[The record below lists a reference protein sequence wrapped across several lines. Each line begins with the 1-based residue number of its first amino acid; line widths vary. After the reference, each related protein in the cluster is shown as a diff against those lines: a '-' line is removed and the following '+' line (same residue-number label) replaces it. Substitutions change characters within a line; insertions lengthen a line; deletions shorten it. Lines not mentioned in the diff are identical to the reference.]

1 MTKLE
6 DIRPPPDLDW
16 QYWVDSWDRMQERYL
31 VERAERFE
39 IIVRL
44 IRETQ
49 RSVEAVLDLG
59 CGTGSLT
66 SSVLDAFPEAR
77 ITGIDFDPVIL
88 WLAEARLARFGDR
101 TQVVLADMRRASWT
115 QEAPPQ
121 LDAVVSATA
130 LHWLTAAQ
138 LSALY
143 RQIAPL
149 MRPGAIFLNADHVG
163 SDCSEI
169 QNAWERQRDLALS
182 RQGGAQSDHWDAF
195 WREYS
200 QALRL
205 DLDPIRRRVAG
216 DWEDGV
222 EEGLPLAWHLD
233 RLRESGFASV
243 DCFWRSDCDA
253 IYGGVR
259 GSELVRD
266 TG

>member
-6 DIRPPPDLDW
+6 DIKPPDGLDW
-16 QYWVDSWDRMQERYL
+16 QHWVDAWDRMQERYL
-31 VERAERFE
+31 VKRTERFE
-39 IIVRL
+39 IVVRL

-49 RSVEAVLDLG
+49 HSVEAVLDLG
-59 CGTGSLT
+59 CGTGSLM
-66 SSVLDAFPEAR
+66 SFVLEAFPEVEVV
-77 ITGIDFDPVIL
+77 GVDFDPAIL
-88 WLAEARLARFGDR
+88 WLAEARLGRFGDR
-101 TQVVLADMRRASWT
+101 SRVILADMRSASWT
-115 QEAPPQ
+115 RDVPSQ

-130 LHWLTAAQ
+130 LHWLNADQ
-138 LSALY
+138 LSGLY

-149 MRPGAIFLNADHVG
+149 MRHGAIFLNADHVG

-169 QNAWERQRDLALS
+169 QRAWELQRDVALS
-182 RQGGAQSDHWDAF
+182 RQGGARSEDWDAF
-195 WREYS
+195 WKEYS
-200 QALRL
+200 QALGL

-216 DWEDGV
+216 EWEDGI

-259 GSELVRD
+259 SSELVRNAS
-266 TG
+266 

>member
-6 DIRPPPDLDW
+6 DIRPPPGLEW

-31 VERAERFE
+31 VGRTERFE
-39 IIVRL
+39 TIVRL
-44 IRETQ
+44 IGETQ
-49 RSVEAVLDLG
+49 HSVEAVLDLG
-59 CGTGSLT
+59 CGTGSLM
-66 SSVLDAFPEAR
+66 SSVLGAFPEATV
-77 ITGIDFDPVIL
+77 TGIDFDPAIL

-101 TQVVLADMRRASWT
+101 THVVLADMRSASWT
-115 QEAPPQ
+115 REVPSQ

-130 LHWLTAAQ
+130 LHWLNAAQ
-138 LSALY
+138 LSDVY

-163 SDCSEI
+163 SDSPEI
-169 QNAWERQRDLALS
+169 QRAWERRRDLALS

-200 QALRL
+200 QALGF

-216 DWEDGV
+216 DWEDGI
-222 EEGLPLAWHLD
+222 EDGLPLAWHLD

-259 GSELVRD
+259 GSELMRD
-266 TG
+266 AG

>member
-6 DIRPPPDLDW
+6 EIGPPPDLDW
-16 QYWVDSWDRMQERYL
+16 QQWVDSWDRMQERYL
-31 VERAERFE
+31 VERSQRFE
-39 IIVRL
+39 TIVRL

-49 RSVEAVLDLG
+49 HSVEAVLDLG
-59 CGTGSLT
+59 CGTGSLM
-66 SSVLDAFPEAR
+66 SSALEAFPAAR
-77 ITGIDFDPVIL
+77 VTGIDFDPAIL

-101 TQVVLADMRRASWT
+101 SRVLLADMRRASWVR
-115 QEAPPQ
+115 EVPSR

-138 LSALY
+138 LSSLY
-143 RQIAPL
+143 PQVAAL

-163 SDCSEI
+163 SDCPEI
-169 QNAWERQRDLALS
+169 QRVWERGRDLALS
-182 RQGGAQSDHWDAF
+182 RQGGAQSDHWNAF
-195 WREYS
+195 WGEYS
-200 QALRL
+200 QALGL

-216 DWEDGV
+216 EWEDGL

-259 GSELVRD
+259 GSEPLRND
-266 TG
+266 G